1 MRTVAQGRIA
11 GLATATYGGG
21 LSCWKFEFKGFILPH
36 AEPFRVFSMEFPSKA
51 KKVTLEAIKNHCAW
65 NLLDSIASYIQ

>member
-1 MRTVAQGRIA
+1 
-11 GLATATYGGG
+11 
-21 LSCWKFEFKGFILPH
+21 
-36 AEPFRVFSMEFPSKA
+36 MEFPSKA